1 MNKYINLEKSLTRE
15 SSIFI
20 ISKYFPV
27 YVKHDQVGNYCLMS
41 GPSRDS
47 QAPSCAQ
54 NAYALIQPTILSRLM
69 CISGL
74 RSLNSFTPFTLL
86 LKVDG
91 TGPKKKKYRNTLT
104 NVSPLSV
111 RLSTS
116 LTFASY
122 ITRSS
127 SCLRTAALYHFILP
141 LLFKFLP
148 CSDGASTHTHTDQNV

>member
-1 MNKYINLEKSLTRE
+1 
-15 SSIFI
+15 
-20 ISKYFPV
+20 
-27 YVKHDQVGNYCLMS
+27 
-41 GPSRDS
+41 
-47 QAPSCAQ
+47 
-54 NAYALIQPTILSRLM
+54 M

-148 CSDGASTHTHTDQNV
+148 CSDGASTHTHTDQNVWTQVYFVMQIVDVDFWFPFWTFCIFLKNYFTVSYKYKFLTQFHSLVLAGTHLVNY